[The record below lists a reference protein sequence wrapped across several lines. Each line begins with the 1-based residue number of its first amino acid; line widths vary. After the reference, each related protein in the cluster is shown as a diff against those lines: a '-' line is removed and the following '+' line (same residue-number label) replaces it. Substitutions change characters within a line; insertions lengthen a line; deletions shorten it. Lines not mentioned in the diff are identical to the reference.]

1 MGDLFQPISEDEWKA
16 ETAKGVEEAKPTRAR
31 AKRKPVTEPRINTVW
46 FTLPTSFG
54 FCTCEQHE
62 EIQRMLNP
70 EAKEYR
76 QKYPTRSVFEIQ
88 EGLFICRDCF
98 IHEGDKP

>member
-1 MGDLFQPISEDEWKA
+1 MDELFQPISEEEFVA

-31 AKRKPVTEPRINTVW
+31 AKRTPVTEPRTNTVW

-62 EIQRMLNP
+62 EIQRTLHP
-70 EAKEYR
+70 EALEYR
-76 QKYPTRSVFEIQ
+76 QKYPVRSVFEIRP
-88 EGLFICRDCF
+88 GLQICRDCF
-98 IHEGDKP
+98 IHEGDKA